1 MRDNQLSITGEEVS
15 IVMTM
20 NRFMKKLF
28 SMFLALALIVG
39 YTAAYPLP
47 ADAAASGQSLGPV
60 TSKDIIYQI
69 LTDRFYDG
77 DPANNIPPG
86 TPPELFNDDNGDGR
100 GDGTDLNKYQGG
112 DWKGIQEK
120 IPYLKN
126 MGITAVWIS
135 APYENR
141 ENLIAGMYASYHGY
155 HARNYFATNPHFG
168 KMQDFTALVDALHD
182 NGIKVVIDFVTNH
195 SGPRPDGDGVLYE
208 PDRDSNGQYVFDP
221 DGNPVDY
228 NGDGKVE
235 NQIADILNDTNGFFH
250 HEGNRP
256 DSDTSKFGYR
266 HKELASLA
274 DYSQENSLVIEH
286 LEKAG
291 KFWKA
296 KGIDGFR
303 HDATLHMNPAFVK
316 GFKDA
321 IDSAPGGPATHFG
334 EFFIGRPDPKYDEYR
349 PFPDRTGVN
358 NLDFEYYNANRQAF
372 GDFSRSMSDFGQMLV
387 QTSADYTV
395 ENQVVTFI
403 DNHDVSRF
411 RYIQPNDKPY
421 HASLAVLLTSRGI
434 PNLYYGTEQYLNPGH
449 GGSDA
454 GRLFLQ
460 TEAPAFSEQTVAYRL
475 IGKLSALRQSN
486 DALAYGTTDILFSN
500 DDALVYKRQFFDKQV
515 IVAVNRQPDR
525 SISIPALTT
534 TLPAG
539 TYADALYGLLHGR
552 TMTVLHQNGAL
563 QIPAFKLAGG
573 EVSVWSHNPPA
584 DPAEPHIGDVI
595 STMGRPGNTVYIYG
609 TGLGGAAAVAFGS
622 QQAAVVS
629 AQDNRI
635 AAMVPNV
642 QAGEYAI
649 TVTKGGKTSNPF
661 RYQVL
666 GGDQVQVIFHVN
678 KTTQPGQNV
687 YVVGDIAELGGWDP
701 DKALDS
707 FMNPNYPDWFLP
719 VSVPA
724 GATFQFKFI
733 IKDAAGHV
741 TWEGGANRMFTAT
754 SNPTGTTDTPVYTW
768 QP

>member
-1 MRDNQLSITGEEVS
+1 MRASQLSITGEEVS

-28 SMFLALALIVG
+28 SMFLALALIIG

-47 ADAAASGQSLGPV
+47 ADAAASGRSLGPV
-60 TSKDIIYQI
+60 TSKDVIYQI

-155 HARNYFATNPHFG
+155 HARNYFAANPHFG

-208 PDRDSNGQYVFDP
+208 PDRDSSGQYVFDP
-221 DGNPVDY
+221 DGNPIDY

-235 NQIADILNDTNGFFH
+235 NRIADIHNDMNGFFH
-250 HEGNRP
+250 HEGDRP
-256 DSDTSKFGYR
+256 DSDTSQFGYR

-274 DYSQENSLVIEH
+274 DYSQENGVVIEH

-316 GFKDA
+316 GFKEA
-321 IDSAPGGPATHFG
+321 IDSDPGGPVTHFG

-349 PFPDRTGVN
+349 P
-358 NLDFEYYNANRQAF
+358 
-372 GDFSRSMSDFGQMLV
+372 
-387 QTSADYTV
+387 
-395 ENQVVTFI
+395 
-403 DNHDVSRF
+403 
-411 RYIQPNDKPY
+411 
-421 HASLAVLLTSRGI
+421 
-434 PNLYYGTEQYLNPGH
+434 
-449 GGSDA
+449 
-454 GRLFLQ
+454 
-460 TEAPAFSEQTVAYRL
+460 
-475 IGKLSALRQSN
+475 
-486 DALAYGTTDILFSN
+486 
-500 DDALVYKRQFFDKQV
+500 
-515 IVAVNRQPDR
+515 
-525 SISIPALTT
+525 
-534 TLPAG
+534 
-539 TYADALYGLLHGR
+539 
-552 TMTVLHQNGAL
+552 
-563 QIPAFKLAGG
+563 
-573 EVSVWSHNPPA
+573 
-584 DPAEPHIGDVI
+584 
-595 STMGRPGNTVYIYG
+595 GNTVYIHG
-609 TGLGGAAAVAFGS
+609 TGLGGAATVAFGS

-635 AAMVPNV
+635 AAVVPIV
-642 QAGEYAI
+642 PAGDYAI

-666 GGDQVQVIFHVN
+666 GGDQVQVIFHIN
-678 KTTQPGQNV
+678 KATQPGQNV
-687 YVVGDIAELGGWDP
+687 YVIGDIAELGGWNP

-707 FMNPNYPDWFLP
+707 FMNPNYPEWFLP

-724 GATFQFKFI
+724 GATFQFKFF
-733 IKDAAGHV
+733 IKDAAGYV
-741 TWEGGANRMFTAT
+741 TWEGGTNRLFTGT
-754 SNPTGTTDTPVYTW
+754 SNPTGTSDTPVYTW